1 MAEKQNPKER
11 LKEITD
17 SIEVGIM
24 ELFESDKYKSYLQT
38 MSRFHKYSLNN
49 TLLISMQKPDATLVA
64 GFNKWRDGFSR
75 FVKKGEKGIKIIA
88 PTPYKIK
95 EQREKLDP
103 QTKAPLLDA
112 GGKVQTEEVEIQIPM
127 FRVVSVFDVS
137 QTEGEPLPTLASN
150 LTGNVEQFEM
160 FMEAIKRTAPVP
172 IEMKPMPDDTDGYY
186 HTEDKR
192 IAIREGM
199 SEVQTVSA
207 AIHEVAHSLLHNRE
221 MEKELQAQ
229 QGENPN
235 PIKPKNRNTEEVE
248 AESISFAVCNYYGI
262 QTAENSLGYI
272 AAWSK
277 GKELAELRASLETIN
292 KTSSELITGIDT
304 HFAEIVKERGI
315 DLTVETSMPGQAPDK
330 VQITEGSSNIEVE
343 GHIGTWYIIDTEVI
357 DSTKY
362 FLLEHEEHGDSAA
375 CVIVDSDGKLVLDDV
390 WNGFDDLQDYFDS
403 IEIVLDTA
411 KEPLLEPPVE
421 EHSSPLP
428 DPTVSIDDRNAYGYV
443 SDELLPLSQER
454 ATELFEQDLTVYL
467 LYEDNTEAMAF
478 GREDIDTHS
487 GLFGIEKA
495 DWIAL
500 QGHEEIN
507 GDGELSPEMNEQ
519 LFLERTEDAFAIYQ
533 LKDGAEFR
541 DYRFEG
547 MDWLKSNGLTVEHE
561 NYNFV
566 YTEPFTQFAT
576 QRDRL
581 EEIWERFNI
590 DHPADFKGHSL
601 SVSDIVAIKQDGV
614 VTYHYC
620 DSFDF
625 KELPHFVE
633 PAPLVPD
640 NFVTG
645 EKIDTPRGSFRLTTM
660 AKEQM
665 EQAGYGFHHSSD
677 DGAYHIMGN
686 GTRAFAI
693 RNEDNP
699 LRTAELST
707 EQNYNQIDGI
717 LNNQPTVAE
726 LEANAK
732 SGKPISLMDLLD
744 ATRREEKQSV
754 MQQLKTKPPQEKEK
768 SKKAPSF
775 GVEMER

>member
-17 SIEVGIM
+17 SIEIGIK

-95 EQREKLDP
+95 EEREKLDP
-103 QTKAPLLDA
+103 LTKAPLLDVN
-112 GGKVQTEEVEIQIPM
+112 GKVQTEEVEVQIPM

-137 QTEGEPLPTLASN
+137 QTEGEPLPTLASD
-150 LTGNVEQFEM
+150 LTGNVKQFDV

-172 IEMKPMPDDTDGYY
+172 IEIMPLPKDTDGYY
-186 HTEDKR
+186 HTEEKR

-199 SEVQTVSA
+199 SEVQTISA

-229 QGENPN
+229 QDETANPN
-235 PIKPKNRNTEEVE
+235 KPKNRNTEEVE
-248 AESISFAVCNYYGI
+248 AESISFAVCSYYGI

-272 AAWSK
+272 ASWSK

-304 HFAEIVKERGI
+304 HFAEIIKERGI
-315 DLTVETSMPGQAPDK
+315 DLTAEISVLEQAPDLNK
-330 VQITEGSSNIEVE
+330 VQITEDGYNIEVD
-343 GHIGTWYIIDTEVI
+343 GHIGTWYVIDTEVV

-362 FLLEHEEHGDSAA
+362 YLLEHEEHGDGAA
-375 CVIVDSDGKLVLDDV
+375 CIIVDGDGKLVLDDV
-390 WNGFDDLQDYFDS
+390 WNGFDDLKEHFESRAAEEQRIDEPVQHDY
-403 IEIVLDTA
+403 
-411 KEPLLEPPVE
+411 PM
-421 EHSSPLP
+421 P
-428 DPTVSIDDRNAYGYV
+428 DPTVSIDDRNAYGYT
-443 SDELLPLSQER
+443 DHELLPLSKER
-454 ATELFEQDLTVYL
+454 AAELWEQDLTVYL

-478 GREDIDTHS
+478 DREDIDNHD
-487 GLFGIEKA
+487 GLFGIEKT
-495 DWIAL
+495 DWLDL
-500 QGHEEIN
+500 QEHE
-507 GDGELSPEMNEQ
+507 GDSKSSPDMSEQ
-519 LFLERTEDAFAIYQ
+519 LFLERTDNAFAIYQ
-533 LKDGAEFR
+533 LKDGAELR

-547 MDWLKSNGLTVEHE
+547 LDWINSKGLTVEHD

-566 YTEPFTQFAT
+566 YSEPFTNYVT

-581 EEIWERFNI
+581 EELWDRFNN

-601 SVSDIVAIKQDGV
+601 SVSDIVAIKQDSV

-625 KELPHFVE
+625 VELPKFAE
-633 PAPLVPD
+633 PTPLVPD
-640 NFVTG
+640 SYVTG
-645 EKIDTPRGSFRLTTM
+645 EKIDTPRGRFSLTTM
-660 AKEQM
+660 TKEQM
-665 EQAGYGFHHSSD
+665 EQAGYGYHHSSD
-677 DGAYHIMGN
+677 NGAYLIMGN

-693 RNEDNP
+693 VNEDNP

-717 LNNQPTVAE
+717 INNEPTVAE
-726 LEANAK
+726 LEEQSK
-732 SGKPISLMDLLD
+732 SGTPISLMDLLA

-754 MQQLKTKPPQEKEK
+754 MEQLAKPPQTQEK
-768 SKKAPSF
+768 SKKAPLK
-775 GVEMER
+775 GAEMEL